1 MCVRGSIHY
10 YGFLIL
16 HAMRIWKL
24 KFLLDVYE
32 CHRNIKPRGICK
44 QMMLDLLKCSPRS
57 HTNTW
62 VLRKWDINGVRS
74 DHMTKTIGGVLIE
87 I

>member
-1 MCVRGSIHY
+1 MNVIIAISSR
-10 YGFLIL
+10 F
-16 HAMRIWKL
+16 
-24 KFLLDVYE
+24 
-32 CHRNIKPRGICK
+32 CK

-57 HTNTW
+57 HTYTW
-62 VLRKWDINGVRS
+62 VRGKWDINGVRS